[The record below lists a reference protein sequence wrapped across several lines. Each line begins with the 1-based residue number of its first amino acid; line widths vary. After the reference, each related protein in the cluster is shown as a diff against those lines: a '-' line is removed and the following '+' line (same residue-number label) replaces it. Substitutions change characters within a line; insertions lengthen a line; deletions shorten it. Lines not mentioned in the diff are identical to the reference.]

1 MDNSFWVHAHGGL
14 THFPIAL
21 LMVSAAF
28 DLAAAILPDSPDKVR
43 RLSLRAAGFYTLMLA
58 ALGACGAVVSGLL
71 LSHGEVWGKGNM
83 ARHHVFLWPAFG
95 LLLFLAVWRLA
106 LSKTASA
113 AALRIYLAVVVM
125 AALLMGAAGFWG
137 GELLLN
143 G

>member
-1 MDNSFWVHAHGGL
+1 
-14 THFPIAL
+14 
-21 LMVSAAF
+21 
-28 DLAAAILPDSPDKVR
+28 
-43 RLSLRAAGFYTLMLA
+43 
-58 ALGACGAVVSGLL
+58 
-71 LSHGEVWGKGNM
+71 M

-113 AALRIYLAVVVM
+113 AALRVYLAVVVM